1 MERISV
7 KVYPC
12 PIGSGDPTG
21 QDSKNGKKKKCII
34 MKVLYY
40 LLPLFIIAAT
50 SCTNNKDNFHAVAG
64 EEEKP
69 PVAVSGTI
77 PKMAEIDIQKDYPKK
92 KLLLDEIAD
101 IEYIPLET
109 SDSVL
114 LGSFTDVAFSGDMV
128 VLADNMGTVFFFNR
142 QGKFLRSFNHKGQGD
157 KEYTNL
163 INMCVDFEREEVF
176 IYDYYL
182 RYRIL
187 VYSFDGE
194 FKRELKLEGSKRW
207 VNYLF
212 PYDETHLVSYDTC
225 DENYKN
231 PSGESFNRYPYFLI
245 DKQSGEITSLPLKV
259 DKRITNQIKWE
270 DGDGNYKISGVGILN
285 WMKAD
290 MGIYVSDFALD
301 TIYHCTGD
309 KITPKAVR
317 KNNPDKSRCLSS
329 LCFESN
335 RYTFFDVFKVH
346 VDEAEKRLKIDVNKK
361 MLFDKRDGNMYDV
374 NIVMKDFAEGKFAP
388 DITSAGSC
396 SIPEGYYFSFLT
408 SERLYSL
415 LEQGI
420 LKGKIKEIAENMEE
434 DANPVMVIAKFKE

>member
-1 MERISV
+1 
-7 KVYPC
+7 
-12 PIGSGDPTG
+12 
-21 QDSKNGKKKKCII
+21 

-40 LLPLFIIAAT
+40 LLPLLAIAVV
-50 SCTNNKDNFHAVAG
+50 SCANNKDNSHAVAG

-69 PVAVSGTI
+69 PVAVLGTI
-77 PKMAEIDIQKDYPKK
+77 PQMAEIDLQKEYPKK
-92 KLLLDEIAD
+92 KLLLDEMAD
-101 IEYIPLET
+101 IEYVPLET

-114 LGSFTDVAFSGDMV
+114 LGRSLDKAFSGDMV
-128 VLADNMGTVFFFNR
+128 VLADKDEGTVFFFNR

-163 INMCVDFEREEVF
+163 IAMCVDFEREEVF

-182 RYRIL
+182 RYRML

-194 FKRELKLEGSKRW
+194 FKRELKLNGLKRW
-207 VNYLF
+207 TGYIY
-212 PYDETHLVSYDTC
+212 PYDEKHLVGYDTY
-225 DENYKN
+225 DENYKD

-259 DKRITNQIKWE
+259 DKRITNRIKWE
-270 DGDGNYKISGVGILN
+270 DGDGNYRISGVSILN

-290 MGIYVSDFALD
+290 KGIYVSDFALD

-374 NIVMKDFAEGKFAP
+374 DIVMKDFAEGKFAP
-388 DITSAGSC
+388 DISSVGSC
-396 SIPEGYYFSFLT
+396 SIPEGYYFNLFD
-408 SERLYSL
+408 SERLHSL
-415 LEQGI
+415 LEKGI
-420 LKGKIKEIAENMEE
+420 LKGEIKEIAENMEE

>member
-1 MERISV
+1 
-7 KVYPC
+7 
-12 PIGSGDPTG
+12 
-21 QDSKNGKKKKCII
+21 

-40 LLPLFIIAAT
+40 LLPLLAIAVV
-50 SCTNNKDNFHAVAG
+50 SCANNKDNSHAVAG

-69 PVAVSGTI
+69 PVAVLGTI
-77 PKMAEIDIQKDYPKK
+77 PQMAEIDLQKEYPKK
-92 KLLLDEIAD
+92 KLLLDEMAD
-101 IEYIPLET
+101 IEYVPLET

-114 LGSFTDVAFSGDMV
+114 LGRSLDKAFSGDMV
-128 VLADNMGTVFFFNR
+128 VLADKDEGTVFFFNR

-163 INMCVDFEREEVF
+163 IAMCVDFEREEVF

-182 RYRIL
+182 RYRML

-194 FKRELKLEGSKRW
+194 FKRELKLNGLKRW
-207 VNYLF
+207 TGYIY
-212 PYDETHLVSYDTC
+212 PYDEKHLVGYDTY
-225 DENYKN
+225 DENYKD

-259 DKRITNQIKWE
+259 DKRITNRIKWE
-270 DGDGNYKISGVGILN
+270 DGDGNYRISGVSILN

-290 MGIYVSDFALD
+290 KGIYVSDFALD

-346 VDEAEKRLKIDVNKK
+346 VDEVEKRLKIDVNKK

-374 NIVMKDFAEGKFAP
+374 DIVMKDFAEGKFAP
-388 DITSAGSC
+388 DISSVGSC
-396 SIPEGYYFSFLT
+396 SIPEGYYFNLFD
-408 SERLYSL
+408 SERLHSL
-415 LEQGI
+415 LEKGI
-420 LKGKIKEIAENMEE
+420 LKGEIKEIAENMEE

>member
-1 MERISV
+1 
-7 KVYPC
+7 
-12 PIGSGDPTG
+12 
-21 QDSKNGKKKKCII
+21 

-40 LLPLFIIAAT
+40 LLPLLAIAVV
-50 SCTNNKDNFHAVAG
+50 SCANNKDNSHAVAG

-92 KLLLDEIAD
+92 KLILDEIAD
-101 IEYIPLET
+101 VEYIPLET
-109 SDSVL
+109 TDSVL
-114 LGSFTDVAFSGDMV
+114 LGKSLDRAFSGDMV
-128 VLADNMGTVFFFNR
+128 VLADKDKGTVAFFNR
-142 QGKFLRSFNHKGQGD
+142 QGKLLRSFNHKGQGD
-157 KEYTNL
+157 REYTDL
-163 INMCVDFEREEVF
+163 IAMCADFAKEEIF
-176 IYDYYL
+176 IYDYPL
-182 RYRIL
+182 RYRML

-194 FKRELKLEGSKRW
+194 FKRELKLNGLKRW
-207 VNYLF
+207 TGYIY
-212 PYDETHLVSYDTC
+212 PYDEKHLVGYDTY
-225 DENYKN
+225 DENYKD

-259 DKRITNQIKWE
+259 DKRITNRIKWE
-270 DGDGNYKISGVGILN
+270 DGDGNYRISGVSILN

-290 MGIYVSDFALD
+290 KGIYVSDFALD

-346 VDEAEKRLKIDVNKK
+346 VDEVEKRLKIDVNKK

-374 NIVMKDFAEGKFAP
+374 DIVMKDFAEGKFAP
-388 DITSAGSC
+388 DISSVGSC
-396 SIPEGYYFSFLT
+396 SIPEGYYFNLFD
-408 SERLYSL
+408 SERLHSL
-415 LEQGI
+415 LEKGI
-420 LKGKIKEIAENMEE
+420 LKGEIKEIAENMEE